1 MSKIDDLICV
11 YRDRIRVE
19 TDLRDM
25 EIEDMKRILNQDVFI
40 GMEDKYSNL
49 AKRID
54 EKEKRITMMDY
65 FIRELESLKE
75 KQNGIFRCTD
85 NCFYNFEIN

>member
-1 MSKIDDLICV
+1 MSKIDDLIHV

-19 TDLRDM
+19 TNIRDM
-25 EIEDMKRILNQDVFI
+25 EIADMKRILNQDVYI

-75 KQNGIFRCTD
+75 EQND
-85 NCFYNFEIN
+85 

>member
-19 TDLRDM
+19 TNLRDM
-25 EIEDMKRILNQDVFI
+25 EIENMKRMLNQDVFI

-49 AKRID
+49 AKQID
-54 EKEKRITMMDY
+54 EKEKRIAMMDY
-65 FIRELESLKE
+65 FVRKLESLKE
-75 KQNGIFRCTD
+75 K
-85 NCFYNFEIN
+85 

>member
-1 MSKIDDLICV
+1 MSKIDDLIHV

-19 TDLRDM
+19 TNIRDM
-25 EIEDMKRILNQDVFI
+25 EIADMKRILNQDVYI

-65 FIRELESLKE
+65 FIRELKSLKE
-75 KQNGIFRCTD
+75 NEND
-85 NCFYNFEIN
+85 